1 MLRRR
6 TRALACA
13 FFLSLIALGAGAGE
27 EAPLP
32 ALSGRVVDTAG
43 ALPAV
48 SREALTQQLAAF
60 EATKGTQ
67 LVVVIVP
74 RVEPDTIEQFG
85 IRLMDTWK
93 IGRKGVDD
101 GAILIVAT
109 EAHQLRIEVG
119 YGLEGALSDAITH
132 RIIDE
137 TMVPKLQAGDLA
149 GAVTAGVTQILAVIG
164 GENLPPPS
172 DQHNTGARAG
182 GGAPSFAGLG
192 ENTLLFGLGAL
203 VLIGT
208 ALRYF
213 FGNLIGSGITGSVAG
228 VFGWLLTGS
237 LVGAGV
243 AFFGGIVLAL
253 FGLDILL
260 SGAFSG
266 GGGGGGRS
274 GGGGFSGGGGSG
286 GGGGASGRW

>member
-1 MLRRR
+1 MLRRC
-6 TRALACA
+6 TRALACT
-13 FFLSLIALGAGAGE
+13 FLLGLLALGAGAAE
-27 EAPLP
+27 EVPLP
-32 ALSGRVVDTAG
+32 ALNGRVVDTAG
-43 ALPAV
+43 ALPATT
-48 SREALTQQLAAF
+48 REALTQQLAAL
-60 EATKGTQ
+60 EAAKGAQ
-67 LVVVIVP
+67 LIVVIVP

-85 IRLMDTWK
+85 IRLMDAWK

-101 GAILIVAT
+101 GAILIVVT

-119 YGLEGALSDAITH
+119 YGLEGALSDAIAH

-137 TMVPKLQAGDLA
+137 TMTPKLQAGDLA
-149 GAVTAGVTQILAVIG
+149 GAVTAGVTQTIAVIG
-164 GENLPPPS
+164 GEILPPPS
-172 DQHNTGARAG
+172 DKHNAGTRRGNGAL
-182 GGAPSFAGLG
+182 SFAGLG

-203 VLIGT
+203 ALIGT

-213 FGNLIGSGITGSVAG
+213 FGNLIGSSITGSVAG

-260 SGAFSG
+260 SGAFG